1 MAHCKAGDI
10 YERTFTVTDE
20 YGAIDNYYL
29 YGTVIYADDE
39 VFIIGI
45 SGRSFGEFDFF
56 SIPLSRCREY
66 YPGVNYTFEREGNP
80 FADHFIPMAQGTEE
94 FLFKDTQNIKEM
106 QEMMDDM
113 EASDRNWDELERPAD
128 EDKNNEPPAAV

>member
-1 MAHCKAGDI
+1 MAHYKAGDI

-20 YGAIDNYYL
+20 DGELYKHYL
-29 YGTVIYADDE
+29 SGSVIYADDE
-39 VFIIGI
+39 VFIIGM

-80 FADHFIPMAQGTEE
+80 HADQFIPMQQGTEA
-94 FLFKDTQNIKEM
+94 FLFEDLENIKDM

-113 EASDRNWDELERPAD
+113 EASDRNWDALESPAA
-128 EDKNNEPPAAV
+128 EDKNDETSAAE